1 MNTSNHQEGLTQL
14 SSANTAITSKGLP
27 YKYRRYLR
35 VLIEWVV
42 TLILGTIMLFPI
54 IWMIKSSFQPL
65 KDLLTSPAIWF
76 PKSLF
81 LGNYIKVFQDSSV
94 LLALK
99 NSLIVSLASTFFSTV
114 VAIFAAYA
122 FVRFRFRGRNALFVG
137 ILFTQMLPAIALVI
151 PFYIIMRNLGIMHT
165 RFGLVLAYISF
176 TLPYTIWL
184 LRAYMIGAPWDL
196 EDQAKV
202 DGCTRMGALFRVII
216 PTILPGLLTAFIY
229 SFINAWNEFLF
240 ALVLSG
246 PESKTFT
253 IRLSEYINMERI
265 AIESM
270 FAAGVVGTIPA
281 LILIIIF
288 GRYMLGGLSSGA
300 LKG

>member
-1 MNTSNHQEGLTQL
+1 MNNSNRQ
-14 SSANTAITSKGLP
+14 SSINSLKSGNAVNKKIGIP
-27 YKYRRYLR
+27 YRYRKYLR
-35 VLIEWVV
+35 VIIEWVV
-42 TLILGTIMLFPI
+42 TLILGIIMLFPI

-65 KDLLTSPAIWF
+65 RDLLTSPAVWF
-76 PKSLF
+76 PRSLF
-81 LGNYIKVFQDSSV
+81 LGNYATVFRDRSV
-94 LLALK
+94 MLALK
-99 NSLIVSLASTFFSTV
+99 NSLIVSLASTLSSTII
-114 VAIFAAYA
+114 AIFASYA

-151 PFYIIMRNLGIMHT
+151 PFYILMRRLGIMHSH
-165 RFGLVLAYISF
+165 FALVLAYVSF

-202 DGCTRMGALFRVII
+202 DGCTRLGALIRVII

-246 PESKTFT
+246 PTTKTFP
-253 IRLSEYINMERI
+253 IRLSEYISMERI
-265 AIESM
+265 ALESM
-270 FAAGVVGTIPA
+270 FAAGVIGTIPA
-281 LILIIIF
+281 IILVIIF
-288 GRYMLGGLSSGA
+288 GRYMLGGLTAGA